1 MKSSSFN
8 LFQVQENMTP
18 VLAGRNYGIC
28 IVNILKGI
36 ALSAE
41 TVLSIFSTS
50 IISRSARKNVNRGL
64 RIHVTD
70 FRLIPIR
77 QSHIYRLKL
86 TGLGKWYNLYTHTSQ
101 WKQAYILLSVI
112 DTGRIQQGDSRVGC
126 WWNTW
131 NQPLHSCIA
140 YGSQA
145 CGCYFRKRTHTSLR
159 QRMSVC
165 Q

>member
-18 VLAGRNYGIC
+18 VLAVRSYGIC

-50 IISRSARKNVNRGL
+50 IISRYAKKSVNRGL

-70 FRLIPIR
+70 FLPIPIR
-77 QSHIYRLKL
+77 QSRIYRLKL
-86 TGLGKWYNLYTHTSQ
+86 AGLNS
-101 WKQAYILLSVI
+101 
-112 DTGRIQQGDSRVGC
+112 
-126 WWNTW
+126 
-131 NQPLHSCIA
+131 
-140 YGSQA
+140 
-145 CGCYFRKRTHTSLR
+145 F
-159 QRMSVC
+159 
-165 Q
+165 